1 MATKQKALRA
11 ILKEITYS
19 ADRSSLFWWMV
30 DNHAELVAASAGR
43 RLQWRPLCDR
53 FAGLGLTDHFGQV
66 ASERTARATWERA
79 RRAIAET
86 RKREAER
93 PPPSRVEARPP
104 SRMSREWRP
113 AVVSYGSALAPAT
126 AVIPSFDPV
135 PQALTVD
142 DLPTVDP
149 AGEPLPE
156 GRVWY
161 RDKSL
166 SRRAAEQLL
175 RIDQDFDKLDRFK

>member
-1 MATKQKALRA
+1 MAKKQKALRV
-11 ILKEITYS
+11 ILREITYS

-30 DNHAELVAASAGR
+30 ENHAELVAASAGR

-53 FAGLGLTDHFGQV
+53 FARLGLTDHSGQV

-79 RRAIAET
+79 RRVIAET

-93 PPPSRVEARPP
+93 PPASRVEARPP

-113 AVVSYGSALAPAT
+113 SVVSYGSAPAT
-126 AVIPSFDPV
+126 VAIPSFDPV

-149 AGEPLPE
+149 AGAPLSE

-166 SRRAAEQLL
+166 SRHAAEQLL
-175 RIDQDFDKLDRFK
+175 RIDRGFDKLDRFK